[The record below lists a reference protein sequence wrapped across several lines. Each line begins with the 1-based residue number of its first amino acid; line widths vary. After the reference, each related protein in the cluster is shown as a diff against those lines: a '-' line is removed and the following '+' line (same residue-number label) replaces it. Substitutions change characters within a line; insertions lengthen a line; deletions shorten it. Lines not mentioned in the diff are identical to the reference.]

1 MLSIIGAGNE
11 TFLYVNGLACNKE
24 IHLNPSVTLL
34 PSTSSFNFEVASKL
48 VKSDIDFSIIVLSSE
63 SISSSLKIEAS
74 DAQELAVF
82 SWNAQWDCILLGAI
96 FNCEVMCNL
105 QSDRNIDELDEATY
119 INVTNYGFHGLLK
132 SVYTLSEEDEKWIE
146 KYYANAS
153 NLMENEKYSTAVHAL
168 ASYRWHSMPRVQLAI
183 LWSGIESL
191 FNISTEVSFRV
202 SLYIA
207 LFLADND
214 NTVAKEIFNETKKLY
229 NKRSSAVHG
238 NKMKENIEDAVFDS
252 ASLLNRIVRHCAEV
266 GYLPDVDNL
275 LFN

>member
-34 PSTSSFNFEVASKL
+34 PSTSSFNFEVASK
-48 VKSDIDFSIIVLSSE
+48 VEKSDIDFSIIVLSSE
-63 SISSSLKIEAS
+63 SISSSLRIEAS

-132 SVYTLSEEDEKWIE
+132 PVYTLSEEDEKWIE
-146 KYYANAS
+146 KYYANAID
-153 NLMENEKYSTAVHAL
+153 LMKNEKYSTAVHAL
-168 ASYRWHSMPRVQLAI
+168 ATYRWHSMPRVQLAI

-214 NTVAKEIFNETKKLY
+214 NTKAKEIFNGTKKLY
-229 NKRSSAVHG
+229 NKRSLAVHG
-238 NKMKENIEDAVFDS
+238 NKMKENIEDAVSDS
-252 ASLLNRIVRHCAEV
+252 ASLLNKIVRHCAEV
-266 GYLPDVDNL
+266 GYLPDVNNL

>member
-34 PSTSSFNFEVASKL
+34 PSTSSFNFEVASKV
-48 VKSDIDFSIIVLSSE
+48 VKSDIDFSIIVLSSA
-63 SISSSLKIEAS
+63 SISSSLRIEAS
-74 DAQELAVF
+74 DAQELAVL
-82 SWNAQWDCILLGAI
+82 SWNVQWDCILLGAI

-132 SVYTLSEEDEKWIE
+132 PVYTLSEEDEKWIE

-153 NLMENEKYSTAVHAL
+153 NLMKNEKYSTAVHAL
-168 ASYRWHSMPRVQLAI
+168 ATYRWHSMPRVQLAI

-214 NTVAKEIFNETKKLY
+214 NTKAKEIFNGTKRLY

-238 NKMKENIEDAVFDS
+238 NKMKENIEDAVSDS
-252 ASLLNRIVRHCAEV
+252 ASLLNKIVRHCAEV